1 MNIMIADYDHD
12 AAYDALAGRIFGAR
26 PGLPLAVITGPG
38 PGRPGAAGGGG
49 VPVPLISFVKIR
61 EAAPRLRLVGAFP
74 PRKHTTVA
82 FTP

>member
-1 MNIMIADYDHD
+1 MMVP
-12 AAYDALAGRIFGAR
+12 DALGYIVTRLESQKIVGIET
-26 PGLPLAVITGPG
+26 ITNE
-38 PGRPGAAGGGG
+38 
-49 VPVPLISFVKIR
+49 IR